1 MEYLVESHLGG
12 YYVSNSDSDIIEAYC
27 EQCGDHD
34 YIILSWEEGMMLDS
48 LRKYF
53 SSVRTTKE
61 KIEEFKSSGLDK
73 VEVIDY
79 IIYYYQD
86 DIDMISYLFNEK
98 IISLN
103 EKKELVKIVKEIKK
117 NQISLVSEIYL
128 KEKTKVLT
136 KTV

>member
-73 VEVIDY
+73 V
-79 IIYYYQD
+79 D